1 MKESWRTTGQS
12 LAASLDGPRFCGFER
27 LQRAIF
33 FAVFMIW
40 SSLVRAIACVC
51 SVEFRARMLTI
62 IRTRTLPMTLSSSL
76 SGPLVEPRVIR
87 KQYAMEMAV
96 ERTRLLYQGS
106 LLPTLFMLINGL
118 VCAGLL
124 WSPQRYLLVSIWLIW
139 LLSLVALR
147 VIQVAAFDS
156 AMPSRQAQPI
166 WRRMFLLG
174 SAISGLTLAAAG
186 IALVPTDSFLQQAW
200 VFGLIGAAT
209 LSASVAYAVS
219 LPAFLSFTLPC
230 LLPAIGYL
238 FWGGDEQQQGWG
250 WLGLILLGSLSVVA
264 WQVNRLIQ
272 RELMRRFQNQA
283 LIEHLQQAQ
292 SRSELLNQELAREI
306 EQRRH
311 AEEELREAQVGLES
325 RVAQRS
331 RELDAANQA
340 LSKSE
345 ARLALA
351 LKASE
356 LGLWDWNLQ
365 TDEVHHTQLKEL
377 FGIEP
382 EFVTAMLSHL
392 KPRLHPLDL
401 PPLRRALVEHLKG
414 RTEDYQ
420 IEYRV
425 RHGDGHWVWIEDR
438 GRAVERGANG
448 RVIRMVGTR
457 RDISVSKGLEEQR
470 QLAATVFEAAS
481 EGIVI
486 FDPDY
491 ALIAVNQA
499 FSRVTGY
506 QIEDLLGR
514 NVVELPCSRDARRH
528 YPAIH
533 QALEQH
539 GSWQGELVE
548 ARKNGELY
556 PQWLQLNVVRDIRGN
571 VSHIVGFF
579 ADLSARRESEERMR
593 YLTHYDE
600 LTGLANRSLFRER
613 LNEAHQRVR
622 QGGRS
627 LALLHINLDRFKL
640 LNDSLGHEVAD
651 QMLQKMAR
659 RLVNALP
666 EADTIARLSG
676 DEFAVLFDAYG
687 NLSSLARVATR
698 LSTKLRLPL
707 TVEGHEL
714 VVSASMGIS
723 MLPDNAREIS
733 ALVSQSNMAMQHA
746 KHLGG
751 NNFQFYTDSLQ
762 ASTLERLQLENHLR
776 KAIEEKQLKVF
787 YQPKLCLA
795 TGRLNAAEALV
806 RWDHPTM
813 GRVPPGDFIGLAE
826 ETGLI
831 GPIGEFVLRQACW
844 QACEWQRQGL
854 EPIRVSVNLSVHQ
867 LRQGKLVSLVRQVL
881 EETGLAPHYLEL
893 ELTESQL
900 LDSVE
905 HIIATFQQL
914 RDLGVKLAIDDFGTG
929 YSSLSYLKRIPVD
942 YVKIDQA
949 FIRGLGE
956 GGEDAAITRAII
968 AMAHGL
974 SLKVVAEGV
983 ERPEQLEFL
992 KAELCDEVQGYLI
1005 SRPVEAFA
1013 VAELLRADNPF
1024 A

>member
-1 MKESWRTTGQS
+1 
-12 LAASLDGPRFCGFER
+12 
-27 LQRAIF
+27 
-33 FAVFMIW
+33 
-40 SSLVRAIACVC
+40 
-51 SVEFRARMLTI
+51 
-62 IRTRTLPMTLSSSL
+62 MTLSFDL
-76 SGPLVEPRVIR
+76 SGPTVEPRVIR

-124 WSPQRYLLVSIWLIW
+124 WSPQRYFLVSVWLVW

-156 AMPSRQAQPI
+156 AIPNRQAHPI

-174 SAISGLTLAAAG
+174 SGLTGLTLAGAG
-186 IALVPTDSFLQQAW
+186 IALVPADNFIQQAW
-200 VFGLIGAAT
+200 VFGLIGAAA

-230 LLPAIGYL
+230 LLPAIAYM
-238 FWGGDEQQQGWG
+238 FWVADEQQQGWG
-250 WLGLILLGSLSVVA
+250 WFGLILLGALSVVA
-264 WQVNRLIQ
+264 WQVNRLID
-272 RELMRRFQNQA
+272 RGLMRRFQNQA
-283 LIEHLQQAQ
+283 LIEHLQQSQ
-292 SRSELLNQELAREI
+292 NCSDQLNRTLAKEI
-306 EQRRH
+306 EQRRR
-311 AEEELREAQVGLES
+311 AEDELREIQVDLEN

-331 RELDAANQA
+331 LELDAANQA

-365 TDEVHHTQLKEL
+365 TDEVHHTQIQEL
-377 FGIEP
+377 FGLEP
-382 EFVTAMLSHL
+382 EQVTAILRHL
-392 KPRLHPLDL
+392 KPRLHPEDL
-401 PPLRRALVEHLKG
+401 PALKRALVEHLKG

-438 GRAVERGANG
+438 GRAVERAKNG

-457 RDISVSKGLEEQR
+457 RDISVSKGLEEQQ

-486 FDPDY
+486 FDPNY
-491 ALIAVNQA
+491 ALIAINQA

-506 QIEDLLGR
+506 DIEDMIGR
-514 NVVELPCSRDARRH
+514 NVIELPCSRDARRH
-528 YPAIH
+528 YAAIH
-533 QALEQH
+533 QALEQQ

-548 ARKNGELY
+548 TRKNGEMY
-556 PQWLQLNVVRDIRGN
+556 PQWLQLNAVRDTRGN

-600 LTGLANRSLFRER
+600 LTGLANRAMFRER
-613 LNEAHQRVR
+613 LSEAHQRVR
-622 QGGRS
+622 QGGYRS
-627 LALLHINLDRFKL
+627 LALLHINLDRFKQ

-651 QMLQKMAR
+651 QLLQKMAR

-676 DEFAVLFDAYG
+676 DEFAVLFNAYG

-698 LSTKLRLPL
+698 LANKLRLPV
-707 TVEGHEL
+707 TIEGHEL
-714 VVSASMGIS
+714 VVSVSMGIS
-723 MLPDNAREIS
+723 LLPDSAREIS

-762 ASTLERLQLENHLR
+762 ASTLERLQLENYLR
-776 KAIEEKQLKVF
+776 KAIEDRQLKVF

-795 TGRLNAAEALV
+795 TGKLNAAEALV

-854 EPIRVSVNLSVHQ
+854 EAIRVSVNLSVHQ

-881 EETGLAPHYLEL
+881 EETGLAPHLLEL

-956 GGEDAAITRAII
+956 GTEDAAITRAII

-983 ERPEQLEFL
+983 EREEQLEFL
-992 KAELCDEVQGYLI
+992 NAERCDEVQGYLI
-1005 SRPVEAFA
+1005 SRPVEAETLA
-1013 VAELLRADNPF
+1013 GLLHAQ
-1024 A
+1024 AAT

>member
-1 MKESWRTTGQS
+1 
-12 LAASLDGPRFCGFER
+12 
-27 LQRAIF
+27 
-33 FAVFMIW
+33 
-40 SSLVRAIACVC
+40 
-51 SVEFRARMLTI
+51 
-62 IRTRTLPMTLSSSL
+62 MTLSTGP
-76 SGPLVEPRVIR
+76 SGPFVEPRVVR

-106 LLPTLFMLINGL
+106 LLPTLFMLLNGL
-118 VCAGLL
+118 VCAWLL
-124 WSPQRYLLVSIWLIW
+124 WSPERYWLVSVWMVW
-139 LLSLVALR
+139 LLALVALR

-156 AMPSRQAQPI
+156 AIPSRQAQPV

-174 SAISGLTLAAAG
+174 SAVSGLTLACAG
-186 IALVPTDSFLQQAW
+186 IALMPTDNFLQQAW
-200 VFGLIGAAT
+200 VFGLIGAAI

-238 FWGGDEQQQGWG
+238 FWGGDEQQRGWG
-250 WLGLILLGSLSVVA
+250 WLGLILLVSLSVVA

-272 RELMRRFQNQA
+272 VGLLRRFQNQA

-292 SRSELLNQELAREI
+292 SRSEQLNSELLREV
-306 EQRRH
+306 EQRRR

-331 RELDAANQA
+331 LELDAANQA

-351 LKASE
+351 LKASQ

-365 TDEVHHTQLKEL
+365 TDEVHHSHIKEL
-377 FGIEP
+377 FGLEP
-382 EFVTAMLSHL
+382 EFVRAMLSHL
-392 KPRLHPLDL
+392 KPLLHPEDL
-401 PPLRRALVEHLKG
+401 PLLKRALVEHLKG
-414 RTEDYQ
+414 RTEDYLV
-420 IEYRV
+420 EYRV

-438 GRAVERGANG
+438 GRAVERGPGG
-448 RVIRMVGTR
+448 RVLRMVGTR
-457 RDISVSKGLEEQR
+457 RDISASKQQEEQQR
-470 QLAATVFEAAS
+470 LSAMVFEAAS

-486 FDPDY
+486 LDPDY
-491 ALIAVNQA
+491 VLLAINQA

-506 QIEDLLGR
+506 QIEDMLGR
-514 NVVELPCSRDARRH
+514 NVVDLPCSRDARRH
-528 YPAIH
+528 YPVIH

-556 PQWLQLNVVRDIRGN
+556 PQWLQLNVVRDTRGN
-571 VSHIVGFF
+571 ISHIVGFF

-613 LNEAHQRVR
+613 LREAHQRMR

-627 LALLHINLDRFKL
+627 LALVHINLDRFKL
-640 LNDSLGHEVAD
+640 LNDSLGHDVAD
-651 QMLQKMAR
+651 QLLQKMAR

-687 NLSSLARVATR
+687 SLSSLTRVATR
-698 LSTKLRLPL
+698 LSAKLRLPI

-723 MLPDNAREIS
+723 MLPDSAREIP
-733 ALVSQSNMAMQHA
+733 ALISQANIAMQHA

-751 NNFQFYTDSLQ
+751 NNFQFYTASLQ
-762 ASTLERLQLENHLR
+762 ASTLERLQLENQLR
-776 KAIEEKQLKVF
+776 KAVEERQLKVF

-806 RWDHPTM
+806 RWDHPDL

-826 ETGLI
+826 EIGLI

-854 EPIRVSVNLSVHQ
+854 PAIRVSVNLSVHQ
-867 LRQGKLVSLVRQVL
+867 LRQGKLVSLVRSVL
-881 EETGLAPHYLEL
+881 KETGLAPHFLEL
-893 ELTESQL
+893 ELTESHL

-905 HIIATFQQL
+905 HIVSTFQQL

-949 FIRGLGE
+949 FIRGLSE
-956 GGEDAAITRAII
+956 GGADAAITRAII

-983 ERPEQLEFL
+983 EHPGQLAFL
-992 KAELCDEVQGYLI
+992 KEQKCDEVQGYLI
-1005 SRPVEAFA
+1005 SRPVEAEGLA
-1013 VAELLRADNPF
+1013 ALLRAETL
-1024 A
+1024 

>member
-1 MKESWRTTGQS
+1 
-12 LAASLDGPRFCGFER
+12 
-27 LQRAIF
+27 
-33 FAVFMIW
+33 
-40 SSLVRAIACVC
+40 
-51 SVEFRARMLTI
+51 
-62 IRTRTLPMTLSSSL
+62 MTLSPSL
-76 SGPLVEPRVIR
+76 SGPSVEPRVIR
-87 KQYAMEMAV
+87 KQYAMEIAV

-124 WSPQRYLLVSIWLIW
+124 WSPQRYFLVSIWLIW

-156 AMPSRQAQPI
+156 AMPSRQAQPV

-174 SAISGLTLAAAG
+174 SAMTGLTLAGAG

-272 RELMRRFQNQA
+272 HGLMRRFQNQA

-292 SRSELLNQELAREI
+292 SRSEQLNQELAREI

-331 RELDAANQA
+331 RELDAANKA

-392 KPRLHPLDL
+392 KPRLHPQDL

-457 RDISVSKGLEEQR
+457 RDISISKGLEEQR
-470 QLAATVFEAAS
+470 QLSATVFEAAS

-528 YPAIH
+528 YSVIH
-533 QALEQH
+533 QALEQQ

-556 PQWLQLNVVRDIRGN
+556 PQWLQLNVVRDSRGN

-613 LNEAHQRVR
+613 LHEAHQRVR

-651 QMLQKMAR
+651 QMLQKIAR

-762 ASTLERLQLENHLR
+762 ASTLERLQLENQLR

-813 GRVPPGDFIGLAE
+813 GQVPPGDFIGLAE
-826 ETGLI
+826 EVGLI
-831 GPIGEFVLRQACW
+831 GAIGEFVLRQACW

-983 ERPEQLEFL
+983 ETAEQLAFL
-992 KAELCDEVQGYLI
+992 EAESCDEVQGYLI
-1005 SRPVEAFA
+1005 SRPVEAFKLA
-1013 VAELLRADNPF
+1013 SLLRGERPE
-1024 A
+1024 

>member
-1 MKESWRTTGQS
+1 M
-12 LAASLDGPRFCGFER
+12 
-27 LQRAIF
+27 
-33 FAVFMIW
+33 
-40 SSLVRAIACVC
+40 
-51 SVEFRARMLTI
+51 
-62 IRTRTLPMTLSSSL
+62 
-76 SGPLVEPRVIR
+76 EPRVVR

-106 LLPTLFMLINGL
+106 LLPTLFMLLNGL
-118 VCAGLL
+118 VCAWLL
-124 WSPQRYLLVSIWLIW
+124 WSPERYWLVSVWMVW
-139 LLSLVALR
+139 LLALVALR

-156 AMPSRQAQPI
+156 AIPSRQAQPV

-174 SAISGLTLAAAG
+174 SAVSGLTLACAG
-186 IALVPTDSFLQQAW
+186 IALMPTDNFLQQAW
-200 VFGLIGAAT
+200 VFGLIGAAI

-238 FWGGDEQQQGWG
+238 FWGGDEQQRGWG
-250 WLGLILLGSLSVVA
+250 WLGLILLVSLSVVA

-272 RELMRRFQNQA
+272 MGLLRRFQNQA

-292 SRSELLNQELAREI
+292 SRSEQLNSELLREV
-306 EQRRH
+306 EQRRR

-331 RELDAANQA
+331 LELDVANQA

-351 LKASE
+351 LKASQ

-365 TDEVHHTQLKEL
+365 TDEVHHSHIKEL
-377 FGIEP
+377 FGLEP
-382 EFVTAMLSHL
+382 EFVRAMLSHL
-392 KPRLHPLDL
+392 KPLLHPEDL
-401 PPLRRALVEHLKG
+401 PLLKRALVEHLKG
-414 RTEDYQ
+414 RTEDYLV
-420 IEYRV
+420 EYRV

-438 GRAVERGANG
+438 GRAVERGPGG
-448 RVIRMVGTR
+448 RVLRMVGTR
-457 RDISVSKGLEEQR
+457 RDISASKQQEEQR
-470 QLAATVFEAAS
+470 RLAAMVFEAAS

-486 FDPDY
+486 LDPDY
-491 ALIAVNQA
+491 LLLAANQA

-506 QIEDLLGR
+506 QIEDMLGR
-514 NVVELPCSRDARRH
+514 NVVDLPCSRDARRH
-528 YPAIH
+528 YPVIH

-556 PQWLQLNVVRDIRGN
+556 PQWLQLNVVRNARGN
-571 VSHIVGFF
+571 ISHIVGFF

-613 LNEAHQRVR
+613 LREAHQRMR

-627 LALLHINLDRFKL
+627 LALVHINLDRFKL
-640 LNDSLGHEVAD
+640 LNDSLGHDVAD
-651 QMLQKMAR
+651 QLLQKMAR

-687 NLSSLARVATR
+687 SLSSLTRVATR
-698 LSTKLRLPL
+698 LSAKLRLPI

-723 MLPDNAREIS
+723 MLPDSAREIP
-733 ALVSQSNMAMQHA
+733 ALISQANIAMQHA

-751 NNFQFYTDSLQ
+751 NNFQFYTASLQ
-762 ASTLERLQLENHLR
+762 ASTLERLQLENQLR
-776 KAIEEKQLKVF
+776 KAVEERQLKVF

-806 RWDHPTM
+806 RWDHPDL

-826 ETGLI
+826 EIGLI

-854 EPIRVSVNLSVHQ
+854 PAIRVSVNLSVHQ
-867 LRQGKLVSLVRQVL
+867 LRQGKLVSQVRSVL
-881 EETGLAPHYLEL
+881 EETGLAPHFLEL
-893 ELTESQL
+893 ELTESHL

-905 HIIATFQQL
+905 HIVSTFQQL

-949 FIRGLGE
+949 FIRGLSE
-956 GGEDAAITRAII
+956 GGADAAITRAII

-983 ERPEQLEFL
+983 EHPGQLAFL
-992 KAELCDEVQGYLI
+992 KEQKCDEVQGYLI
-1005 SRPVEAFA
+1005 SRPVEAEGLA
-1013 VAELLRADNPF
+1013 ALLRAEIL
-1024 A
+1024 

>member
-1 MKESWRTTGQS
+1 
-12 LAASLDGPRFCGFER
+12 
-27 LQRAIF
+27 
-33 FAVFMIW
+33 
-40 SSLVRAIACVC
+40 
-51 SVEFRARMLTI
+51 
-62 IRTRTLPMTLSSSL
+62 MTLSSDL
-76 SGPLVEPRVIR
+76 SGPSVEPRVIR
-87 KQYAMEMAV
+87 KQYAVEMTV

-124 WSPQRYLLVSIWLIW
+124 WSPQRYFLITVWLVW

-156 AMPSRQAQPI
+156 AIPNRQAHPI
-166 WRRMFLLG
+166 WLRMFLLG
-174 SAISGLTLAAAG
+174 SGLTGLTLAGAG
-186 IALVPTDSFLQQAW
+186 IALVPADNFIQQAW
-200 VFGLIGAAT
+200 VFGLIGAAA

-230 LLPAIGYL
+230 LLPAIAYM
-238 FWGGDEQQQGWG
+238 FWGEEQGWG
-250 WLGLILLGSLSVVA
+250 WFGLILLGALSVIA
-264 WQVNRLIQ
+264 WQVNRLIDRSLLQ
-272 RELMRRFQNQA
+272 RFQNQA

-292 SRSELLNQELAREI
+292 SCSDQLNQKLGREV
-306 EQRRH
+306 EQRRR
-311 AEEELREAQVGLES
+311 AEQELREIQVDLES

-331 RELDAANQA
+331 LELDAANQA

-365 TDEVHHTQLKEL
+365 TDEVHHTHIQEL
-377 FGIEP
+377 FGLDP
-382 EFVTAMLSHL
+382 EYVTAMLRHL
-392 KPRLHPLDL
+392 KPRLHPEDL
-401 PPLRRALVEHLKG
+401 PALRRALVEHLKG
-414 RTEDYQ
+414 LTEDYQ
-420 IEYRV
+420 VEYRV
-425 RHGDGHWVWIEDR
+425 RHSDGHWVWIEDR
-438 GRAVERGANG
+438 GRAVERTASG

-457 RDISVSKGLEEQR
+457 RDISVNKALEEQQ
-470 QLAATVFEAAS
+470 QLAAMVFEAAS

-486 FDPDY
+486 FDPNY
-491 ALIAVNQA
+491 SLIAVNQA

-506 QIEDLLGR
+506 ETEDIIGR

-528 YPAIH
+528 YAAIH
-533 QALEQH
+533 HALEQH

-548 ARKNGELY
+548 TRKNGEMY
-556 PQWLQLNVVRDIRGN
+556 PQWLHLNAVRDTRGN

-600 LTGLANRSLFRER
+600 LTGLANRSMFRER
-613 LNEAHQRVR
+613 LSEAYQRVR
-622 QGGRS
+622 QGGYRS
-627 LALLHINLDRFKL
+627 LALLHINLDRFKQ

-651 QMLQKMAR
+651 QLLQKMAR

-676 DEFAVLFDAYG
+676 DEFAVLFNTYG

-698 LSTKLRLPL
+698 LSNKLRIPV
-707 TVEGHEL
+707 TIEGHEL
-714 VVSASMGIS
+714 VVSASMGFSLI
-723 MLPDNAREIS
+723 PDNARDIS

-762 ASTLERLQLENHLR
+762 ASTLERLQLENQLR
-776 KAIEEKQLKVF
+776 KAVEERQLKVF

-795 TGRLNAAEALV
+795 TGKLNAAEALV

-831 GPIGEFVLRQACW
+831 GPIGEFVLRQACL

-881 EETGLAPHYLEL
+881 EDTGLAPRYLEL

-956 GGEDAAITRAII
+956 GTEDAAITRAII

-983 ERPEQLEFL
+983 ERREQLEFL
-992 KAELCDEVQGYLI
+992 KNECCDEVQGYLI
-1005 SRPVEAFA
+1005 SRPMEADGLA
-1013 VAELLRADNPF
+1013 GLLREQRMH
-1024 A
+1024 

>member
-1 MKESWRTTGQS
+1 
-12 LAASLDGPRFCGFER
+12 
-27 LQRAIF
+27 
-33 FAVFMIW
+33 
-40 SSLVRAIACVC
+40 
-51 SVEFRARMLTI
+51 
-62 IRTRTLPMTLSSSL
+62 MTLSPSL
-76 SGPLVEPRVIR
+76 SGPSVEPRVIR

-124 WSPQRYLLVSIWLIW
+124 WNPQRYFLVSIWLIW

-156 AMPSRQAQPI
+156 AMPSRQAQPV

-174 SAISGLTLAAAG
+174 SAMTGLTLAGAG

-272 RELMRRFQNQA
+272 HGLMRRFQNQA

-292 SRSELLNQELAREI
+292 SHSEQLNQELAREI

-392 KPRLHPLDL
+392 KPRLHPQDL

-528 YPAIH
+528 YSVIH
-533 QALEQH
+533 QALEQQ

-556 PQWLQLNVVRDIRGN
+556 PQWLQLNVVRDSRGN

-613 LNEAHQRVR
+613 LHEAHQRVR

-698 LSTKLRLPL
+698 LSAKLRLPL

-762 ASTLERLQLENHLR
+762 ASTLERLQLENQLR

-826 ETGLI
+826 EVGLI
-831 GPIGEFVLRQACW
+831 GAIGEFVLRQACW

-983 ERPEQLEFL
+983 ETAEQLAFL
-992 KAELCDEVQGYLI
+992 EAESCDEVQGYLI
-1005 SRPVEAFA
+1005 SRPVEAFKLA
-1013 VAELLRADNPF
+1013 NLLRGERPE
-1024 A
+1024 

>member
-1 MKESWRTTGQS
+1 
-12 LAASLDGPRFCGFER
+12 
-27 LQRAIF
+27 
-33 FAVFMIW
+33 
-40 SSLVRAIACVC
+40 
-51 SVEFRARMLTI
+51 
-62 IRTRTLPMTLSSSL
+62 MTLSFDL
-76 SGPLVEPRVIR
+76 SGPTVEPRVIR

-124 WSPQRYLLVSIWLIW
+124 WSPQRYFLVSVWLVW

-156 AMPSRQAQPI
+156 AIPNRQAQPI

-174 SAISGLTLAAAG
+174 SGLTGLTLAGAG
-186 IALVPTDSFLQQAW
+186 IALVPADNFIQQAW
-200 VFGLIGAAT
+200 VFGLIGAAA

-230 LLPAIGYL
+230 LLPAIAYM

-250 WLGLILLGSLSVVA
+250 WFGLILLGALSVVA
-264 WQVNRLIQ
+264 WQVNRLID
-272 RELMRRFQNQA
+272 RGLIRRFQNQA

-292 SRSELLNQELAREI
+292 SSSDLLNQKLAKEI
-306 EQRRH
+306 EQRRR
-311 AEEELREAQVGLES
+311 AENELREIQVDLEN

-331 RELDAANQA
+331 LELDAANQA

-365 TDEVHHTQLKEL
+365 TDEVHHTQIQEL
-377 FGIEP
+377 FGLEP
-382 EFVTAMLSHL
+382 DQVTAILRHL
-392 KPRLHPLDL
+392 KPRLHPEDL
-401 PPLRRALVEHLKG
+401 PALKRALVEHLKG

-438 GRAVERGANG
+438 GRAVERAENG
-448 RVIRMVGTR
+448 RVLRMVGTR
-457 RDISVSKGLEEQR
+457 RDISVSKNLEEQR

-486 FDPDY
+486 FDPNY
-491 ALIAVNQA
+491 VLIAINQA

-506 QIEDLLGR
+506 AIEDMIGR

-528 YPAIH
+528 YATIH
-533 QALEQH
+533 QALEQQ

-548 ARKNGELY
+548 TRKNGEMY
-556 PQWLQLNVVRDIRGN
+556 PQWLQLNAVRDSRGN

-600 LTGLANRSLFRER
+600 LTGLANRAMFRER
-613 LNEAHQRVR
+613 LSEAHQRVR
-622 QGGRS
+622 QGGYRS
-627 LALLHINLDRFKL
+627 LALLHINLDRFKQ

-651 QMLQKMAR
+651 QLLQKIAR

-676 DEFAVLFDAYG
+676 DEFAVLFNAYG

-698 LSTKLRLPL
+698 LASKLRLPV
-707 TVEGHEL
+707 TIDGHEL

-723 MLPDNAREIS
+723 LLPDSAREIS

-762 ASTLERLQLENHLR
+762 ASTLERLQLENQLR

-795 TGRLNAAEALV
+795 TGKLNAAEALV

-854 EPIRVSVNLSVHQ
+854 DAIRVSVNLSVHQ

-881 EETGLAPHYLEL
+881 EETGLEPGYLEL

-956 GGEDAAITRAII
+956 GTEDAAITRAII

-983 ERPEQLEFL
+983 EHQEQLEFL
-992 KAELCDEVQGYLI
+992 KAERCDEVQGYLI
-1005 SRPVEAFA
+1005 SRPVEAQVLA
-1013 VAELLRADNPF
+1013 VLLRENGVD
-1024 A
+1024 